1 MLMNLNHMAA
11 KYSTRYPQYG
21 VYIYSGNGPTFGGG
35 HDLSVQNNMY
45 NAYCSAHS
53 FNAPGGRDAQPALVI
68 GRHYITER
76 DSAPVQY
83 NGVV

>member
-1 MLMNLNHMAA
+1 MTLITVAGFLYWYFMRRLGWGCEARELKCLNLRTLLME
-11 KYSTRYPQYG
+11 P
-21 VYIYSGNGPTFGGG
+21 VPSG
-35 HDLSVQNNMY
+35 DCVL
-45 NAYCSAHS
+45 
-53 FNAPGGRDAQPALVI
+53 GRDAQPALVI